1 MFLALRFSRRL
12 VAVGLAI
19 GLFVA
24 SVGGVSAHARYDHAD
39 PDITVALDGSS
50 QWVLRAY
57 FTQALM
63 KASTIRIVDGSGTQV
78 DLGDGQV
85 DTDDPDRKVMTVS
98 VPALQPGLYTIQWTS
113 VSAEDGDTDS
123 GTVTFGVGM
132 APPPGGAAADTET
145 TGSASPATTG
155 NAAGS

>member
-1 MFLALRFSRRL
+1 MFFSVRARRRL
-12 VAVGLAI
+12 SAVGLAF

-39 PDITVALDGSS
+39 PDISVALDGSPS
-50 QWVLRAY
+50 VLRAY

-63 KASTIRIVDGSGTQV
+63 KASTIRIVDENGAQV

-85 DTDDPDRKVMTVS
+85 DTDDPDRKVMMVS
-98 VPALQPGLYTIQWTS
+98 LPSLTPGLYTIQWSS
-113 VSAEDGDTDS
+113 VSAEDGDPDS

-132 APPPGGAAADTET
+132 APPPGGAATDTET
-145 TGSASPATTG
+145 MGNTASQD
-155 NAAGS
+155 AGS